1 MSKTLVIVES
11 PAKAKTIA
19 KYLGAGYTVKA
30 SMGHV
35 RDLPQKGLGVDVEGG
50 FTPEYLVSPEKGKTV
65 AELRK
70 AVKAAD
76 RVLLATDPDR
86 EGEAIAWHIA
96 AATGAPKR
104 KIGRVAFHEITA
116 SAVRAAVAS
125 PRSIDMHLVD
135 AQQAR
140 RVLDRLVGYKIS
152 PVLWDKV
159 QRGTSAGRVQ
169 SVALRLVVERERE
182 ILRFVPVEY
191 WTLEAELSKQP
202 AGDPAHVF
210 RAKLVKVGDAR
221 ADLPNEGSAQA
232 VVDALDGAAYKVA
245 EVRTKRT
252 SKHPSAPFTTSTMQ
266 QEASHKLGWGAKR
279 AMAVAQQLYEGVAIA
294 GEGNVGLITYMR
306 TDSTAVSEEAQSVAR
321 AFIRGQWGERH
332 LPPKPPRYATKAK
345 NAQEAHEAIRP
356 TATTRTPR
364 SLRPHLTPEQ
374 DQLYTL
380 IWRRFVA
387 SQMAPAL
394 VDQTAVDI
402 ATGKAGKR
410 LPYLFRATGS
420 LIVFPGFLEVYREGM
435 DDDKRDELD
444 DKSLPPLAQN
454 EPLDL
459 LVLLPEQHFT
469 EPPRRYT
476 EATLVK
482 ALEEKGIG
490 RPSTYASIMSTIQDR
505 GYVGKEGKYLL
516 PTALGCTVSD
526 VLVAHFPDIIDIGF
540 TSRIEDTLDGVASG
554 KRQWVPVIADF
565 YGPFEASLRAAQTSI
580 SRVKPT
586 DKPAGEACP
595 ECGKDLVI
603 KVGKFGEFLACSG
616 YPECKHTRHIEIKVG
631 VTCPGC
637 GQGELV
643 EKKVKGGKSAFYG
656 CERYPDCRFT
666 VDDRPVSGACA
677 KCGGLR
683 TDRGRGGVRC
693 IVCDPPKPFWQKRG
707 SKATGSRR
715 LGSANTPSKA
725 AKGDPSRPRS
735 GRQGTS

>member
-1 MSKTLVIVES
+1 MAKTLVIVES
-11 PAKAKTIA
+11 PAKARTIA
-19 KYLGAGYTVKA
+19 RYLGAGYTVKA

-35 RDLPQKGLGVDVEGG
+35 RDLPKKGLGVDVANG
-50 FTPEYLVSPEKGKTV
+50 FVPDYQVSPEKGKTV
-65 AELRK
+65 AGLRK
-70 AVKAAD
+70 AVREAD

-96 AATGAPKR
+96 AATGMPKR

-116 SAVRAAVAS
+116 TAVRAAVAS
-125 PRSIDMHLVD
+125 PRAIDMHLVD

-140 RVLDRLVGYKIS
+140 RVLDRLVGYKLS

-182 ILRFVPVEY
+182 IQSFVPAEY
-191 WTLEAELSKQP
+191 WTLEAELSKRP
-202 AGDPAHVF
+202 KGDPAHVF
-210 RAKLVKVGDAR
+210 CAKLIKIGDAK
-221 ADLPNEGSAQA
+221 ADLPNEGSARA
-232 VVDALDGAAYKVA
+232 VVDALGGAAYKVA
-245 EVRTKRT
+245 GVRTKRT
-252 SKHPSAPFTTSTMQ
+252 SKHPAAPFTTSTLQ
-266 QEASHKLGWGAKR
+266 QEASRKLGWGAKR

-306 TDSTAVSEEAQSVAR
+306 TDSTAVSEEAQSEAR
-321 AFIRGQWGERH
+321 AFIRGRWGERH
-332 LPPKPPRYATKAK
+332 LPPKAPRYATKAK

-356 TATTRTPR
+356 TATTRTPKGI
-364 SLRPHLTPEQ
+364 RPHLTPEQ
-374 DQLYTL
+374 DRLYTL

-394 VDQTAVDI
+394 IDQTAADI
-402 ATGKAGKR
+402 ATGRAGRR

-444 DKSLPPLAQN
+444 DKSLPPLAEQ

-459 LVLLPEQHFT
+459 LALLPEQHFT

-505 GYVGKEGKYLL
+505 GYVGKEGKTLL
-516 PTALGCTVSD
+516 PTDLGRTVSD
-526 VLVAHFPDIIDIGF
+526 LLVAHFPDVVDIGF

-580 SRVKPT
+580 GRAKPSER
-586 DKPAGEACP
+586 PAGEACP
-595 ECGKDLVI
+595 ECGRGMVI
-603 KVGKFGEFLACSG
+603 KAGKFGEFLACSG
-616 YPECKHTRHIEIKVG
+616 YPECKHTRHIAVKVG

-643 EKKVKGGKSAFYG
+643 EKKAKGGKQAFYG
-656 CERYPDCRFT
+656 CARYPECRFT
-666 VDDRPVSGACA
+666 VNDKPVAGACA
-677 KCGGLR
+677 RCGGLR

-693 IVCDPPKPFWQKRG
+693 ILCDPPRPFWQRSG
-707 SKATGSRR
+707 G
-715 LGSANTPSKA
+715 KA
-725 AKGDPSRPRS
+725 AGSTRPGPAKTPPKAGKGGAARRRG
-735 GRQGTS
+735 GRQGAL

>member
-35 RDLPQKGLGVDVEGG
+35 RDLPQSGLGVDVEGG
-50 FTPEYLVSPEKGKTV
+50 FTPEYQVSPEKSKTV
-65 AELRK
+65 AQLRK
-70 AVKAAD
+70 AVREAD

-116 SAVRAAVAS
+116 TAVRAAVAS
-125 PRSIDMHLVD
+125 PRSIDMNLVD

-182 ILRFVPVEY
+182 IGSFVAVEY
-191 WTLEAELSKQP
+191 WTLEAELSKRAQ
-202 AGDPAHVF
+202 GDPAHVF
-210 RAKLVKVGDAR
+210 RAKLVKIGDAK
-221 ADLPNEGSAQA
+221 AELSNEGSAQA

-245 EVRTKRT
+245 EARTKRT
-252 SKHPSAPFTTSTMQ
+252 SKHPSAPFTTSTLQ
-266 QEASHKLGWGAKR
+266 QEASRKLGWGVKR
-279 AMAVAQQLYEGVAIA
+279 AMTVAQQLYEGVAIA

-306 TDSTAVSEEAQSVAR
+306 TDSTVVSEEARGQVR
-321 AFIRGQWGERH
+321 AFIRGQWGERY
-332 LPPKPPRYATKAK
+332 LPPKPPRYATKVK

-356 TATTRTPR
+356 TATTRTPK
-364 SLRPHLTPEQ
+364 SLRSHLTPEQ

-394 VDQTAVDI
+394 VDQTAADI
-402 ATGKAGKR
+402 ATGRAGKR

-444 DKSLPPLAQN
+444 DKTLPPLAKQ
-454 EPLDL
+454 ELLDL
-459 LVLLPEQHFT
+459 LALLPEQHFT

-490 RPSTYASIMSTIQDR
+490 RPSTYASIMSTVQDR
-505 GYVGKEGKYLL
+505 GYVGKEGKNLL
-516 PTALGCTVSD
+516 PSELGCTVSD
-526 VLVAHFPDIIDIGF
+526 LLVAHFPDIVDIGF

-554 KRQWVPVIADF
+554 KHEWVPVIADF
-565 YGPFEASLRAAQTSI
+565 YAPFEASLRAAQASI
-580 SRVKPT
+580 SRVMPT
-586 DKPAGEACP
+586 DRTAGEACP
-595 ECGKDLVI
+595 ECGKGMVI
-603 KVGKFGEFLACSG
+603 KAGKFGEFLACSG
-616 YPECKHTRHIEIKVG
+616 YPECKHTRHIAIQVG
-631 VTCPGC
+631 VPCPGC

-643 EKKVKGGKSAFYG
+643 EKTVKGGKKAFYG
-656 CERYPDCRFT
+656 CKRYPDCRFT
-666 VDDRPVSGACA
+666 VNDRPVPGACA
-677 KCGGLR
+677 KCGGMR
-683 TDRGRGGVRC
+683 TDRGRSGVRC
-693 IVCDPPKPFWQKRG
+693 IVCDPPKPFWQKSG
-707 SKATGSRR
+707 G
-715 LGSANTPSKA
+715 KA
-725 AKGDPSRPRS
+725 ADGKRS
-735 GRQGTS
+735 GRAKAPPRTGRADASRLRNGRQGKA